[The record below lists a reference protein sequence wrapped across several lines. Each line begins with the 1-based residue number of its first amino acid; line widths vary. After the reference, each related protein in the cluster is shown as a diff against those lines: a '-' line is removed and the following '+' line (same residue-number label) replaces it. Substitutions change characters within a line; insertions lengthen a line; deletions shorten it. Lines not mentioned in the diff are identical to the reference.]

1 MRGKKGQ
8 NRSFSLC
15 NFFPKNRRGSH
26 VGMILSFVIFIT
38 FIVFLYVVLRP
49 SVTTSEDK
57 KATLTYIERQILE
70 NVSANFTSTS
80 VSIDKNIPESC
91 VSILNLLLIPELSPP
106 GIKVKN
112 KDGIIQ
118 QEIYVQTNSPN
129 LLIDRS
135 PVSDFFYVYS
145 SPEWEFI
152 EENSRDDCKAVGDDK
167 YQIGVVKEA
176 EYPFEENLIEFMNY
190 YKTNYEDLKKALK
203 TPPGAEFGFGFIQ
216 SNQSEIS
223 VGTPAKTANV
233 YAEVLPIQYID
244 DSANI
249 QSGFINIRVW

>member
-1 MRGKKGQ
+1 MRGK
-8 NRSFSLC
+8 L
-15 NFFPKNRRGSH
+15 GSH

-38 FIVFLYVVLRP
+38 FIVFLYVILRP
-49 SVTTSEDK
+49 AVTTSEDK

-80 VSIDKNIPESC
+80 VSISENPPESC

-129 LLIDRS
+129 LLIDRNS
-135 PVSDFFYVYS
+135 PGVFFYIYS

-152 EENSRDDCKAVGDDK
+152 NEASRDDCKAIGDDK
-167 YQIGVVKEA
+167 YQIGLVKETN
-176 EYPFEENLIEFMNY
+176 YPFEENLIEFIDY
-190 YKTNYEDLKKALK
+190 YKTNYEDLKKELK
-203 TPPGAEFGFGFIQ
+203 TPPGAEFGLGFIQ

-223 VGTPAKTANV
+223 VGTPGKSANV
-233 YAEVLPIQYID
+233 YAEVIPIQYID

-249 QSGFINIRVW
+249 QSGFINIKVW